1 MKAEKVRIYHD
12 EEFKEIEIDR
22 SVKLR
27 YAISN
32 FGRMVSFSDEIKNG
46 KLLKGTTSDG
56 YRVFRFKVYHDGKIL
71 NSHFFIYK
79 LVAQYFIPKKA
90 DDQIYILHLDHIRN
104 NDNARNLKWAT
115 ASERLEHIRKSP
127 HVIEAQK
134 QFVERNRSA
143 GRAKLTSTKV
153 MLIKKLLANPN
164 RKTRIKMIARQF
176 GVNEMQ
182 IFRIQSGENWGH
194 VKI

>member
-12 EEFKEIEIDR
+12 EEFREIEVDR

-56 YRVFRFKVYHDGKIL
+56 FRVFRFKIYRDGKIL
-71 NSHFFIYK
+71 NSHLFIYK
-79 LVAQYFIPKKA
+79 LVAQYFIHKNS
-90 DDQIYILHLDHIRN
+90 DDQIYILHLDHVRN

-115 ASERLEHIRKSP
+115 AAERLEHIRNSP
-127 HVIEAQK
+127 YVIEAQK
-134 QFVERNRSA
+134 QFVERNRST